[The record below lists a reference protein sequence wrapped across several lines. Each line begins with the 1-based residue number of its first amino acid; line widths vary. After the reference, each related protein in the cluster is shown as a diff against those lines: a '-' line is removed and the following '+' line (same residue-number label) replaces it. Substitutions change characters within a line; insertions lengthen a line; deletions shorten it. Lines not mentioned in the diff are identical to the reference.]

1 MPWLERSERLQIQTP
16 LLFQRPDLFESSEID
31 DLLFES
37 AAWSMEVGLTKQFDL
52 LTEYADISEPRWMR
66 LLLNTH
72 QRRDDELS
80 AALLCLER
88 MQVVSDE
95 PLMRRLEAQ
104 LGHRANRLMLK
115 GDVEEI
121 VVLHEALME
130 SQHFLFTERLSR
142 EVAWFLKHH
151 NDSSSSNLDDLYWA
165 EVTSNNEMLHRI
177 ANKRLDEAFESLD
190 YDDVDDAL
198 ALAERLGR
206 REDISALVIELAR
219 RNPENR
225 TIFLRA
231 ITVLTAV
238 EDAFRFDEFLREFD
252 ELNPTLSP
260 KPSVYPVEMR
270 SSA

>member
-1 MPWLERSERLQIQTP
+1 
-16 LLFQRPDLFESSEID
+16 
-31 DLLFES
+31 
-37 AAWSMEVGLTKQFDL
+37 
-52 LTEYADISEPRWMR
+52 
-66 LLLNTH
+66 
-72 QRRDDELS
+72 
-80 AALLCLER
+80 

-115 GDVEEI
+115 GVMSRK
-121 VVLHEALME
+121 LSYYMKL
-130 SQHFLFTERLSR
+130 SWSRSTTWLTERLSR

-206 REDISALVIELAR
+206 REDISALVMELAR

-238 EDAFRFDEFLREFD
+238 EDALGSMNFFESSMNSILH
-252 ELNPTLSP
+252 LSP